1 MPIKSKTSPSKPF
14 PALDKP
20 SSGWAVSVRSLP
32 VDGIGPVTEET
43 FYAAIVDREEA
54 EKAVAQLA
62 GAADDAII
70 KAGKRISAAEFEHM
84 GWHAGQ
90 VEQWV
95 GPSLEAPG
103 S

>member
-1 MPIKSKTSPSKPF
+1 MTTKSKTAPASSKAISKPT
-14 PALDKP
+14 
-20 SSGWAVSVRSLP
+20 SGWAVSVTFQP
-32 VDGIGPVTEET
+32 VDGDGPVTEET

-62 GAADDAII
+62 GAADDATV
-70 KAGKRISAAEFEHM
+70 KADKRISAAEFEDM